1 MSKAEQNP
9 QGEEPAVEESAFAL
23 AYAKAMQNEDNTGVR
38 QKIKNKRPFDAQQ
51 SLARHLAIK
60 DYQRK
65 AAEIEA
71 TRVGARNIG
80 AQWSEFIE
88 SPLIN
93 PRAQK
98 TTIQA
103 WRPLF
108 SQLTNG
114 VLSEGERASVIF
126 ELMLGMG
133 VSDRSVTEGQ
143 MHYLKGVS
151 QKGWFQE
158 VRRIPGLASS
168 GVVYFVAAF
177 TDLSEL
183 TTRQR
188 GNYLN
193 FLRRETIA
201 TGSPASFRLDR
212 VTSRWLDT
220 VGNLNKKP

>member
-1 MSKAEQNP
+1 MNKLEKDP
-9 QGEEPAVEESAFAL
+9 QGDDPAVEESALAL
-23 AYAKAMQNEDNTGVR
+23 AYAKASQNEVKTGTR
-38 QKIKNKRPFDAQQ
+38 RKIKSKRPFDAQQ

-71 TRVGARNIG
+71 TRVGARNLG

-93 PRAQK
+93 PRARK
-98 TTIQA
+98 ATIQA

-114 VLSEGERASVIF
+114 SLSEEERASVIF
-126 ELMLGMG
+126 ELMLGLG
-133 VSDRSVTEGQ
+133 VSDRSITEGQ

-158 VRRIPGLASS
+158 VRKIPSLASS

-188 GNYLN
+188 SNYFN
-193 FLRRETIA
+193 FLRRETTA
-201 TGSPASFRLDR
+201 TGSPASLRLDR
-212 VTSRWLDT
+212 VTSRWLGM
-220 VGNLNKKP
+220 VSNLGR